1 MKKLKYYIILLSVK
15 YFEISRCC
23 FGHGRVELFLDKLEP
38 IFLYKLT
45 SEYLQRTKYTKNVEI
60 SSLYLNQRISVTYE

>member
-1 MKKLKYYIILLSVK
+1 MVESSCFLTKSKK
-15 YFEISRCC
+15 
-23 FGHGRVELFLDKLEP
+23 

-60 SSLYLNQRISVTYE
+60 SSLYLNQSISVTYE